1 MYTVCIYIY
10 IYIEISNWLF
20 WKPAFSLIQNLPSR
34 FWLYENGVKTQ
45 PNFGR
50 TPLGCKHHWSSF
62 HLRFCSNCPC
72 FVEITV
78 CFLFRF
84 PPGDLKRK
92 QREKTSKPR
101 GFEQRGKAKAK
112 KTGDF
117 LGGCEQKGLLHV
129 HSFASNFTYLNAQE
143 ALFPRPNPLFPKSF
157 FPIP

>member
-1 MYTVCIYIY
+1 MV
-10 IYIEISNWLF
+10 
-20 WKPAFSLIQNLPSR
+20 WKPSQISAEPRWVANIIEALF
-34 FWLYENGVKTQ
+34 T
-45 PNFGR
+45 FG
-50 TPLGCKHHWSSF
+50 
-62 HLRFCSNCPC
+62 FCSNCPC
-72 FVEITV
+72 FAEITV

-157 FPIP
+157 FSKSLKPWPVKLNNRRVYPIQSHVVTPGQQMCPAGKIRRW